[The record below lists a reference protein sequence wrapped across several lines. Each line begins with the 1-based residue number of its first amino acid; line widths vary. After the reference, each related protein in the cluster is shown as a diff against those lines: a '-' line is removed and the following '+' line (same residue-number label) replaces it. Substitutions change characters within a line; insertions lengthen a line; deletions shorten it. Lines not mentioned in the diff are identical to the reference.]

1 MATARAVALHALV
14 ELARGHV
21 DRLRDGLVDAG
32 LSPRDQA
39 FAFELAHG
47 VARRRRLIDHVLT
60 ALCQRGLPKDPR
72 LLDTLRLGVHQL
84 LFVRGM
90 PAHAAVHETV
100 ELVRGNRGFANA
112 VLRRVADTIDDRPAA
127 DPLRDLPLGPE
138 RCAVLPAPLPA
149 DELARLAIVHSLPD
163 WLLQRVAAE
172 HGMAGARAVAE
183 AASASSDVFLR
194 FAAAVDAA
202 ALRAEL
208 AAAGVELRA
217 TAHPLSWRWSGGE
230 SPFATAAFRRGDFLV
245 QDPTALAAA
254 EAVPCGPG
262 DVVVDL
268 CAAPGAKTARLAE
281 RVRQGGMVVAYDVAS
296 ARRAQIA
303 ENVARL
309 RLADVVR
316 IAATPAELPAA
327 AAAVLADVPCSN
339 SGVLGRRVE
348 ARDRLLPETFAQM
361 AALQRPLLLQALALC
376 RPGGAVVYST
386 CSIDGEEN
394 SGVVRAVLA
403 DAQAPRATLVSEATT
418 LPQAGAHDGGYV
430 AVLRREA

>member
-14 ELARGHV
+14 ELSRGRV

-47 VARRRRLIDHVLT
+47 VARRRRLLDHVLA

-112 VLRRVADTIDDRPAA
+112 VLRRVADAIDDRPAA
-127 DPLRDLPLGPE
+127 DPLRELPLGPE

-149 DELARLAIVHSLPD
+149 DELARLALVHSLPD
-163 WLLQRVAAE
+163 WLLRRVAAE
-172 HGMAGARAVAE
+172 HGLAGARAVAE

-194 FAAAVDAA
+194 FAAAVDGA

-208 AAAGVELRA
+208 AAAGVELQP
-217 TAHPLSWRWSGGE
+217 TAHALSWRWSGGE

-254 EAVPCGPG
+254 EAVPCAPG

-268 CAAPGAKTARLAE
+268 CAAPGSKTARLAE
-281 RVRQGGMVVAYDVAS
+281 RVRPGGAVVAFDVAP

-303 ENVARL
+303 DNVARL
-309 RLADVVR
+309 RLGDVVR
-316 IAATPAELPAA
+316 IAASPTELPTG

-348 ARDRLLPETFAQM
+348 ARDRLQPETFAQM
-361 AALQRPLLLQALALC
+361 AALQRPLLLQALGLC

-394 SGVVRAVLA
+394 GGVVRAMLA
-403 DAQAPRATLVSEATT
+403 DPQAPRATLLSEATT

-430 AVLRREA
+430 AVIRRDA